1 MHRRRLAI
9 ALRVTLGALA
19 FECALIGVQA
29 LFFPNYFYNEFLL
42 GRGWSA
48 MLPPYSEHMT
58 RDAGALYL
66 GFFVTLT
73 WAAVRLSRELV
84 LAAVAGFAVATLP
97 HMVYH
102 AFHLDSATEMFDKV
116 SQVGA
121 LALTLV
127 VCVGILEL
135 YRRYQLTEPAGV

>member
-1 MHRRRLAI
+1 VGNRRWAI
-9 ALRVTLGALA
+9 VLRVALGALA
-19 FECALIGVQA
+19 FECALIGFQA
-29 LFFPNYFYNEFLL
+29 LFFPSYFYNEFLL

-73 WAAVRLSRELV
+73 WATVRLSRELV
-84 LAAVAGFAVATLP
+84 NASVIGFAVATVP

-102 AFHLDSATEMFDKV
+102 SFHIDAATELFDKV
-116 SQVGA
+116 AQVGA
-121 LALTLV
+121 LAVTLV
-127 VCVGILEL
+127 VCVGLLEAH
-135 YRRYQLTEPAGV
+135 RRYRLSV